1 MSHAVGKP
9 RIEKS
14 AVTIVGVITLGAF
27 VSLFNQT
34 VMAPALPALMRE
46 FAVTPGTAQWVTTIY
61 MLVSGIMVPISGYLM
76 DKFPTRK
83 LFFLSMGLFVLG
95 TVLCAVCP
103 GFMVLIAGRVAQA
116 AGAGILMPLVGT
128 VPLLVFPVELRGT
141 AMGVA
146 GIVMAAGPAI
156 GPVVG
161 GLVIDSMG
169 WRPMFLMVAALAV
182 IILMLG
188 IPLMKN
194 VGSVKDPKLD
204 VPSVVLSTIAF
215 GGLLF
220 GFSSASDAGWS
231 SPLVVA
237 PALVGAVALIV
248 FIRRQLSLEVPML
261 ELRCLKTRNFL
272 IAALMVTLINAAV
285 AATNVVLP
293 LLVQNGMGA
302 SATTTGMVM
311 LPASI
316 AGIVLSPISGMLFDR
331 MGPRLVTV
339 GGMAIIVGSLF
350 GFGAMGTGLTVGVAS
365 ALCALQACGQGLANM
380 PVNTWGVNALPDE
393 LIAHGNAI
401 ANTGRQVFGAIAT
414 ALLVTVMSS
423 VQASALVG
431 GATTAEATVAGA
443 GAAYFGCSAIA
454 LVGFIVAVFFVFANK
469 RGTAAPATV
478 QKIK

>member
-1 MSHAVGKP
+1 MSQAISKP
-9 RIEKS
+9 RVERD
-14 AVTIVGVITLGAF
+14 AVVIVGVITLGAF

-46 FAVTPGTAQWVTTIY
+46 FEVTAGTAQWVTTIY
-61 MLVSGIMVPISGYLM
+61 MLISGIMVPISGYFM
-76 DKFPTRK
+76 DKYPTRK
-83 LFFLSMGLFVLG
+83 LFFLSMGLFVAG
-95 TVLCAVCP
+95 TVLCALCP
-103 GFMVLIAGRVAQA
+103 SYWFLIAGRVAQA

-146 GIVMAAGPAI
+146 GIVMAAGPAV
-156 GPVVG
+156 GPVLG
-161 GLVIDSMG
+161 GLVIDAWG
-169 WRPMFLMVAALAV
+169 WRPMFLIIAALAFAIMV
-182 IILMLG
+182 LG

-194 VGSVKDPKLD
+194 VGTLKDPKLD
-204 VPSVVLSTIAF
+204 IASVVLSTIAF

-220 GFSSASDAGWS
+220 GFSSASDAGWT
-231 SPLVVA
+231 SPMVIV
-237 PALVGAVALIV
+237 PALVGVVALV
-248 FIRRQLSLEVPML
+248 MFVRRQLALEVPML
-261 ELRCLKTRNFL
+261 ELRCLKTPNFL

-285 AATNVVLP
+285 AATNVILP

-339 GGMAIIVGSLF
+339 GGMVVIAGSLLGF
-350 GFGAMGTGLTVGVAS
+350 GFMGAGLTVGLA
-365 ALCALQACGQGLANM
+365 ATFCALQACGQGLANM

-401 ANTGRQVFGAIAT
+401 ANTGRQVFGAIST

-423 VQASALVG
+423 VQASALAG
-431 GATTAEATVAGA
+431 GASAAEATVAGA
-443 GAAYFGCSAIA
+443 GAAYFGCAVVAIVG
-454 LVGFIVAVFFVFANK
+454 LVVAVLFVFENK
-469 RGTAAPATV
+469 RGTAAPAKV
-478 QKIK
+478 NKVK

>member
-1 MSHAVGKP
+1 MSQTVSKP
-9 RIEKS
+9 RVERD
-14 AVTIVGVITLGAF
+14 AVVIVGVITLGAF

-46 FAVTPGTAQWVTTIY
+46 FEVTAGTAQWVTTIY
-61 MLVSGIMVPISGYLM
+61 MLISGIMVPISGYFM
-76 DKFPTRK
+76 DKYPTRK
-83 LFFLSMGLFVLG
+83 LFFLSMGLFVAG
-95 TVLCAVCP
+95 TVLCALCP
-103 GFMVLIAGRVAQA
+103 SYWFLIAGRVAQA

-146 GIVMAAGPAI
+146 GIVMAAGPAV
-156 GPVVG
+156 GPVLG
-161 GLVIDSMG
+161 GLVIDAWG
-169 WRPMFLMVAALAV
+169 WRPMFLIIAALAFA
-182 IILMLG
+182 IMALG

-194 VGSVKDPKLD
+194 VGTLKDPKLD
-204 VPSVVLSTIAF
+204 IVSVVLSTIAF

-220 GFSSASDAGWS
+220 GFSSASDAGWT
-231 SPLVVA
+231 SPMVIV
-237 PALVGAVALIV
+237 PALVGVVALV
-248 FIRRQLSLEVPML
+248 MFVRRQLALEVPML
-261 ELRCLKTRNFL
+261 ELRCLKIRNFL

-285 AATNVVLP
+285 AATNVILP

-339 GGMAIIVGSLF
+339 GGMVVIAGSLLGF
-350 GFGAMGTGLTVGVAS
+350 GFMGAGLTVGLA
-365 ALCALQACGQGLANM
+365 ATLCALQACGQGLANM

-401 ANTGRQVFGAIAT
+401 ANTGRQVFGAIST

-423 VQASALVG
+423 VQASALAG
-431 GATTAEATVAGA
+431 GACAAEATVAGA
-443 GAAYFGCSAIA
+443 GAAYFGCAVVAIVG
-454 LVGFIVAVFFVFANK
+454 LVVAVLFVFENK
-469 RGTAAPATV
+469 RGTAAPAKV
-478 QKIK
+478 NKVK

>member
-1 MSHAVGKP
+1 MSQAVSKP
-9 RIEKS
+9 RVERD
-14 AVTIVGVITLGAF
+14 AVVIVGVITLGAF

-46 FAVTPGTAQWVTTIY
+46 FEVTAGTAQWVTTIY
-61 MLVSGIMVPISGYLM
+61 MLISGIMVPISGYFM
-76 DKFPTRK
+76 DKYPTRK
-83 LFFLSMGLFVLG
+83 LFFLSMGLFVAG
-95 TVLCAVCP
+95 TVLCALCP
-103 GFMVLIAGRVAQA
+103 SYWFLIAGRVAQA

-146 GIVMAAGPAI
+146 GIVMAAGPAV
-156 GPVVG
+156 GPVLG
-161 GLVIDSMG
+161 GLVIDAWG
-169 WRPMFLMVAALAV
+169 WRPMFLIIAALAFAIMV
-182 IILMLG
+182 LG

-194 VGSVKDPKLD
+194 VGTLKDPKLD
-204 VPSVVLSTIAF
+204 IASVVLSTIAF

-220 GFSSASDAGWS
+220 GFSSASDAGWT
-231 SPLVVA
+231 SPMVIV
-237 PALVGAVALIV
+237 PALVGVVALV
-248 FIRRQLSLEVPML
+248 MFVRRQHALEVPML

-285 AATNVVLP
+285 AATNVILP

-339 GGMAIIVGSLF
+339 GGMVVIAGSLL
-350 GFGAMGTGLTVGVAS
+350 GFSFMGAGLTVGLA
-365 ALCALQACGQGLANM
+365 ATLCALQACGQGLANM

-401 ANTGRQVFGAIAT
+401 ANTGRQVFGAIST

-431 GATTAEATVAGA
+431 GASAAEATVAGA
-443 GAAYFGCSAIA
+443 GAAYFGCAVVAIVG
-454 LVGFIVAVFFVFANK
+454 LVVAVLFVFENK
-469 RGTAAPATV
+469 RGTAAPAKV
-478 QKIK
+478 SKVK

>member
-1 MSHAVGKP
+1 MSQAVSKP
-9 RIEKS
+9 RVERD
-14 AVTIVGVITLGAF
+14 AVVIVGVITLGAF

-46 FAVTPGTAQWVTTIY
+46 FEVTAGTAQWVTTIY
-61 MLVSGIMVPISGYLM
+61 MLISGIMVPISGYFM
-76 DKFPTRK
+76 DKYPTRK
-83 LFFLSMGLFVLG
+83 LFFLSMGLFVAG
-95 TVLCAVCP
+95 TVLCALCP
-103 GFMVLIAGRVAQA
+103 SYWFLIAGRVAQA

-146 GIVMAAGPAI
+146 GIVMAAGPAV
-156 GPVVG
+156 GPVLG
-161 GLVIDSMG
+161 GLVIDAWG
-169 WRPMFLMVAALAV
+169 WRPMFLIIAALAFAIMV
-182 IILMLG
+182 LG

-194 VGSVKDPKLD
+194 VGTLKDPKLD
-204 VPSVVLSTIAF
+204 IASVVLSTIAF

-220 GFSSASDAGWS
+220 GFSSASDAGWTS
-231 SPLVVA
+231 SMVIV
-237 PALVGAVALIV
+237 PALVGVVALV
-248 FIRRQLSLEVPML
+248 MFVRRQLALEVPML

-285 AATNVVLP
+285 AATNVILP

-339 GGMAIIVGSLF
+339 GGMVVIAGSLLGF
-350 GFGAMGTGLTVGVAS
+350 GFMGAGLTVGLA
-365 ALCALQACGQGLANM
+365 ATLCALQACGQGLANM

-401 ANTGRQVFGAIAT
+401 ANTGRQVFGAIST

-423 VQASALVG
+423 VQASALAG
-431 GATTAEATVAGA
+431 GASAAEATVAGA
-443 GAAYFGCSAIA
+443 GAAYFGCAVVAIVG
-454 LVGFIVAVFFVFANK
+454 LVVAVLFVFENK
-469 RGTAAPATV
+469 RGTAAPAKV
-478 QKIK
+478 NKVK

>member
-1 MSHAVGKP
+1 MSQAVSKP
-9 RIEKS
+9 RVERD
-14 AVTIVGVITLGAF
+14 AVVIVGVITLGAF

-46 FAVTPGTAQWVTTIY
+46 FEVTAGTAQWVTTIY
-61 MLVSGIMVPISGYLM
+61 MLISGIMVPISGYFM
-76 DKFPTRK
+76 DKYPTRK
-83 LFFLSMGLFVLG
+83 LFFLSMGLFVVG
-95 TVLCAVCP
+95 TVLCALCP
-103 GFMVLIAGRVAQA
+103 SYWFLIASRVAQA

-146 GIVMAAGPAI
+146 GIVMAAGPAV
-156 GPVVG
+156 GPVLG
-161 GLVIDSMG
+161 GLVIDAWG
-169 WRPMFLMVAALAV
+169 WRPMFLIIAALAFV
-182 IILMLG
+182 IMVLG

-194 VGSVKDPKLD
+194 VGTLKDPKLD
-204 VPSVVLSTIAF
+204 IASVVLSTIAF

-220 GFSSASDAGWS
+220 GFSSASDAGWT
-231 SPLVVA
+231 SPMVIV
-237 PALVGAVALIV
+237 PALVGVVALV
-248 FIRRQLSLEVPML
+248 MLVRRQLALEVPML

-285 AATNVVLP
+285 AATNVILP

-339 GGMAIIVGSLF
+339 GGMVVIAGSLLGF
-350 GFGAMGTGLTVGVAS
+350 GFMGAGLTVGLA
-365 ALCALQACGQGLANM
+365 ATLCALQACGQGLANM

-401 ANTGRQVFGAIAT
+401 ANTGRQVFGAIST

-423 VQASALVG
+423 VQASALAG
-431 GATTAEATVAGA
+431 GASAAEATVAGA
-443 GAAYFGCSAIA
+443 GAAYFGCAVVAIVG
-454 LVGFIVAVFFVFANK
+454 LVVAVLFVFENK
-469 RGTAAPATV
+469 RGTAAPAKV
-478 QKIK
+478 NKVK

>member
-1 MSHAVGKP
+1 MSQAVSKP
-9 RIEKS
+9 RVERD
-14 AVTIVGVITLGAF
+14 AVVIVGVITLGAF

-46 FAVTPGTAQWVTTIY
+46 FEVTAGTAQWVTTIY
-61 MLVSGIMVPISGYLM
+61 MLISGIMVPISGYFM
-76 DKFPTRK
+76 DKYPTRK
-83 LFFLSMGLFVLG
+83 LFFLSMGLFVAG
-95 TVLCAVCP
+95 TVLCALCP
-103 GFMVLIAGRVAQA
+103 SYWFLIAGRVAQA

-146 GIVMAAGPAI
+146 GIVMAAGPAV
-156 GPVVG
+156 GPVLG
-161 GLVIDSMG
+161 GLVIDAWG
-169 WRPMFLMVAALAV
+169 WRPMFLIIAALAFAIMV
-182 IILMLG
+182 LG

-194 VGSVKDPKLD
+194 VGTLKDPKLD
-204 VPSVVLSTIAF
+204 IASVVLSTIAF

-220 GFSSASDAGWS
+220 GFSSASDAGWT
-231 SPLVVA
+231 SPMVIV
-237 PALVGAVALIV
+237 PALVGVVALV
-248 FIRRQLSLEVPML
+248 MFVRRQLALEVPML
-261 ELRCLKTRNFL
+261 ELRCLKTPNFL

-285 AATNVVLP
+285 AATNVILP

-339 GGMAIIVGSLF
+339 GGMAVIAGSLLGF
-350 GFGAMGTGLTVGVAS
+350 GFMGAGLTVGLA
-365 ALCALQACGQGLANM
+365 ATLCALQACGQGLANM

-401 ANTGRQVFGAIAT
+401 ANTGRQVFGAIST

-423 VQASALVG
+423 VQASALAG
-431 GATTAEATVAGA
+431 GASAAEATVAGA
-443 GAAYFGCSAIA
+443 GAAYFGCAVVAIVG
-454 LVGFIVAVFFVFANK
+454 LVVAVLFVFENK
-469 RGTAAPATV
+469 RGTAAPAKV
-478 QKIK
+478 NKVK

>member
-1 MSHAVGKP
+1 MSQAVSKP
-9 RIEKS
+9 RVERD
-14 AVTIVGVITLGAF
+14 AVVIVGVITLGAF

-46 FAVTPGTAQWVTTIY
+46 FEVTAGTAQWVTTIY
-61 MLVSGIMVPISGYLM
+61 MLISGIMVPISGYFM
-76 DKFPTRK
+76 DKYPTRK
-83 LFFLSMGLFVLG
+83 LFFLSMGLFVAG
-95 TVLCAVCP
+95 TVLCALCP
-103 GFMVLIAGRVAQA
+103 SYWFLIAGRVAQA

-146 GIVMAAGPAI
+146 GIVMAAGPAV
-156 GPVVG
+156 GPVLG
-161 GLVIDSMG
+161 GLVIDAWG
-169 WRPMFLMVAALAV
+169 WRPMFLIIAALAFAIMV
-182 IILMLG
+182 LG

-194 VGSVKDPKLD
+194 VGTLKDPTLD
-204 VPSVVLSTIAF
+204 IASVVLSTIAF

-220 GFSSASDAGWS
+220 GFSSASDAGWT
-231 SPLVVA
+231 SPMVIV
-237 PALVGAVALIV
+237 PALVGVVALV
-248 FIRRQLSLEVPML
+248 MFVRRQLALEVPML

-272 IAALMVTLINAAV
+272 IAALMVTLINTAV
-285 AATNVVLP
+285 AATNVILP

-339 GGMAIIVGSLF
+339 GGMVVIAGSLLGF
-350 GFGAMGTGLTVGVAS
+350 GFMGAGLTVGLA
-365 ALCALQACGQGLANM
+365 ATLCALQACGQGLANM

-401 ANTGRQVFGAIAT
+401 ANTGRQVFGAIST

-423 VQASALVG
+423 VQASALAG
-431 GATTAEATVAGA
+431 GASAAEATVAGA
-443 GAAYFGCSAIA
+443 GAAYFGCAVVAI
-454 LVGFIVAVFFVFANK
+454 VGLFVAVLFVFENK
-469 RGTAAPATV
+469 RGTAAPAKV
-478 QKIK
+478 NKVK

>member
-1 MSHAVGKP
+1 MSQAVSKP
-9 RIEKS
+9 RVERD
-14 AVTIVGVITLGAF
+14 AVVIVGVITLGAF

-46 FAVTPGTAQWVTTIY
+46 FEVTAGTAQWVTTIY
-61 MLVSGIMVPISGYLM
+61 MLISGIMVPISGYFM
-76 DKFPTRK
+76 DKYPTRK
-83 LFFLSMGLFVLG
+83 LFFLSMGLFVAG
-95 TVLCAVCP
+95 TVLCALCP
-103 GFMVLIAGRVAQA
+103 SYWFLIAGRVAQA

-146 GIVMAAGPAI
+146 GIVMAAGPAV
-156 GPVVG
+156 GPVLG
-161 GLVIDSMG
+161 GLVIDAWG
-169 WRPMFLMVAALAV
+169 WRPMFLIIAALAFAIMV
-182 IILMLG
+182 LG

-194 VGSVKDPKLD
+194 VGTLKDPKLD
-204 VPSVVLSTIAF
+204 IASVVLSTIAF

-220 GFSSASDAGWS
+220 GFSSASDAGWT
-231 SPLVVA
+231 SPMVIV
-237 PALVGAVALIV
+237 PALVGVVALV
-248 FIRRQLSLEVPML
+248 MFVRRQLALEVPML
-261 ELRCLKTRNFL
+261 ELRCLKTPNFL

-285 AATNVVLP
+285 AATNVILP

-339 GGMAIIVGSLF
+339 GGMAVIAGSLLGF
-350 GFGAMGTGLTVGVAS
+350 GFMGAGLTVGLA
-365 ALCALQACGQGLANM
+365 ATLCALQACGQGLANM

-401 ANTGRQVFGAIAT
+401 ANTGRQVFGAIST

-431 GATTAEATVAGA
+431 GASAAEATVAGA
-443 GAAYFGCSAIA
+443 GAAYFGCAVVAIVG
-454 LVGFIVAVFFVFANK
+454 LVVAVFFVFENK
-469 RGTAAPATV
+469 RGTAAPAKV
-478 QKIK
+478 NKVK

>member
-1 MSHAVGKP
+1 MSQAVSKP
-9 RIEKS
+9 RVERD
-14 AVTIVGVITLGAF
+14 AVVIVGVITLGAF

-46 FAVTPGTAQWVTTIY
+46 FEVTAGTAQWVTTIY
-61 MLVSGIMVPISGYLM
+61 MLISGIMVPISGYFM
-76 DKFPTRK
+76 DKYPTRK
-83 LFFLSMGLFVLG
+83 LFFLSMGLFVAG
-95 TVLCAVCP
+95 TVLCALCP
-103 GFMVLIAGRVAQA
+103 SYWFLIAGRVAQA

-146 GIVMAAGPAI
+146 GIVMAAGPAV
-156 GPVVG
+156 GPVLG
-161 GLVIDSMG
+161 GLVIDAWG
-169 WRPMFLMVAALAV
+169 WRPMFLIIAALAFV
-182 IILMLG
+182 IMVLG

-194 VGSVKDPKLD
+194 VGTLKDPKLD
-204 VPSVVLSTIAF
+204 IASVVLSTIAF

-220 GFSSASDAGWS
+220 GFSSASDAGWT
-231 SPLVVA
+231 SPMVIV
-237 PALVGAVALIV
+237 PALVGVVALV
-248 FIRRQLSLEVPML
+248 MFVRRQLALEVP
-261 ELRCLKTRNFL
+261 CLKTRNFL

-285 AATNVVLP
+285 AATNVILP

-339 GGMAIIVGSLF
+339 GGMVVIAGSLLGF
-350 GFGAMGTGLTVGVAS
+350 GFMGAGLTVGLA
-365 ALCALQACGQGLANM
+365 ATLCALQACGQGLANM

-401 ANTGRQVFGAIAT
+401 ANTGRQVFGAIST

-423 VQASALVG
+423 VQASALAG
-431 GATTAEATVAGA
+431 GASAAEAMVAGA
-443 GAAYFGCSAIA
+443 GAAYFGCAVVAIVG
-454 LVGFIVAVFFVFANK
+454 LVVAVLFVFENK
-469 RGTAAPATV
+469 RGTAAPAKV
-478 QKIK
+478 NKVK

>member
-1 MSHAVGKP
+1 MSQAVSKP
-9 RIEKS
+9 RVERD
-14 AVTIVGVITLGAF
+14 AVVIVGVITLGAF

-46 FAVTPGTAQWVTTIY
+46 FEVTAGTAQWVTTIY
-61 MLVSGIMVPISGYLM
+61 MLISGIMVPISGYFM
-76 DKFPTRK
+76 DKYPTRK
-83 LFFLSMGLFVLG
+83 LFFLSMGLFVAG
-95 TVLCAVCP
+95 TVLCALCP
-103 GFMVLIAGRVAQA
+103 SYWFLIAGRVAQA

-146 GIVMAAGPAI
+146 GIVMAAGPAV
-156 GPVVG
+156 GPVLG
-161 GLVIDSMG
+161 GLVIDAWG
-169 WRPMFLMVAALAV
+169 WRPMFLIIAALAFAIMV
-182 IILMLG
+182 LG

-194 VGSVKDPKLD
+194 VGTLKDPKLD
-204 VPSVVLSTIAF
+204 IASVALSTIAF

-220 GFSSASDAGWS
+220 GFSSASDAGWT
-231 SPLVVA
+231 SPMVIV
-237 PALVGAVALIV
+237 PALVGVVALV
-248 FIRRQLSLEVPML
+248 MFVRRQLALEVPML
-261 ELRCLKTRNFL
+261 ELRCLKTPNFL

-285 AATNVVLP
+285 AATNVILP

-339 GGMAIIVGSLF
+339 GGMVVIAGSLLGF
-350 GFGAMGTGLTVGVAS
+350 GFMGAGLTVGLA
-365 ALCALQACGQGLANM
+365 ATLCALQACGQGLANM

-401 ANTGRQVFGAIAT
+401 ANTGRQVFGAIST

-423 VQASALVG
+423 VQASALAG
-431 GATTAEATVAGA
+431 GASAAEATVAGA
-443 GAAYFGCSAIA
+443 GAAYFGCAVVAIVG
-454 LVGFIVAVFFVFANK
+454 LVVAVLFVFENK
-469 RGTAAPATV
+469 RGTAAPAKV
-478 QKIK
+478 NKVK

>member
-1 MSHAVGKP
+1 MTHAKVKP
-9 RIEKS
+9 HVEKS

-46 FAVTPGTAQWVTTIY
+46 FAVTAGTAQWVTTIY
-61 MLVSGIMVPISGYLM
+61 MLISGIMVPISGYFM
-76 DKFPTRK
+76 DKYPTRK
-83 LFFLSMGLFVLG
+83 LFFLSMGLFAAG

-103 GFMVLIAGRVAQA
+103 SYGFLIAGRVAQA

-146 GIVMAAGPAI
+146 GIVMAAGPAV
-156 GPVVG
+156 GPVLG
-161 GLVIDSMG
+161 GLVIDSWG
-169 WRPMFLMVAALAV
+169 WRPMFLIIAALAFA
-182 IILMLG
+182 IMLLG

-194 VGSVKDPKLD
+194 VGTLKDPKLD
-204 VPSVVLSTIAF
+204 IPSVVLSTIAF

-220 GFSSASDAGWS
+220 GFSSASDAGWT
-231 SPLVVA
+231 SPMVIA
-237 PALVGAVALIV
+237 PAVVGVIALVLFV
-248 FIRRQLSLEVPML
+248 RRQLTLEVPML
-261 ELRCLKTRNFL
+261 ELKCLKTRNFL

-285 AATNVVLP
+285 AATNVILP

-350 GFGAMGTGLTVGVAS
+350 GFGALGTGLSVGLA
-365 ALCALQACGQGLANM
+365 ATLCALQACGQGLANM

-401 ANTGRQVFGAIAT
+401 ANTGRQVFGAIST

-423 VQASALVG
+423 VQASALAA
-431 GATTAEATVAGA
+431 GASTAEATVAGA
-443 GAAYFGCSAIA
+443 GAAYFGCAAVA
-454 LVGFIVAVFFVFANK
+454 LAGFVVAVLFVFENR
-469 RGTAAPATV
+469 RGTAAPAKV
-478 QKIK
+478 AKVK

>member
-1 MSHAVGKP
+1 MTHAAKKP

-46 FAVTPGTAQWVTTIY
+46 FEVTAGTAQWVTTIY
-61 MLVSGIMVPISGYLM
+61 MLISGIMVPISGYFM
-76 DKFPTRK
+76 DKYPTRK
-83 LFFLSMGLFVLG
+83 LFFLSMGLFVAG

-103 GFMVLIAGRVAQA
+103 SYWLLIAGRIAQA

-146 GIVMAAGPAI
+146 GIVMAAGPAV
-156 GPVVG
+156 GPVLG
-161 GLVIDSMG
+161 GLVIDSWG
-169 WRPMFLMVAALAV
+169 WRPMFLIIAALAFA
-182 IILMLG
+182 IMLLG

-194 VGSVKDPKLD
+194 VGTLKDPKLD
-204 VPSVVLSTIAF
+204 IASVVLSTIAF

-220 GFSSASDAGWS
+220 GFSSASDAGWT
-231 SPLVVA
+231 SPMVIV
-237 PALVGAVALIV
+237 PALVGVVALV
-248 FIRRQLSLEVPML
+248 MFVRRQLTLEVPML

-272 IAALMVTLINAAV
+272 VAALMVTLINAAV
-285 AATNVVLP
+285 AATNVILP

-339 GGMAIIVGSLF
+339 GGMAVIAGSLLGF
-350 GFGAMGTGLTVGVAS
+350 GFMGVGLTVGLA
-365 ALCALQACGQGLANM
+365 ATLCALQACGQGLANM

-401 ANTGRQVFGAIAT
+401 ANTGRQVFGAIST

-423 VQASALVG
+423 VQTNALAGGASA
-431 GATTAEATVAGA
+431 AEATVAGA
-443 GAAYFGCSAIA
+443 GAAYFGCAVVAIVG
-454 LVGFIVAVFFVFANK
+454 LVVAVLFVFENK
-469 RGTAAPATV
+469 RGTAAPAKV
-478 QKIK
+478 NKVK

>member
-1 MSHAVGKP
+1 MSQAVSKP
-9 RIEKS
+9 RVERD
-14 AVTIVGVITLGAF
+14 AVVIVGVITLGAF

-46 FAVTPGTAQWVTTIY
+46 FEVTAGTAQWVTTIY
-61 MLVSGIMVPISGYLM
+61 MLISGIMVPISGYFM
-76 DKFPTRK
+76 DKYPTRK
-83 LFFLSMGLFVLG
+83 LFFLSMGLFVAG
-95 TVLCAVCP
+95 TVLCALCP
-103 GFMVLIAGRVAQA
+103 SYWFLIAGRVAQA

-146 GIVMAAGPAI
+146 GIVMAAGPAV
-156 GPVVG
+156 GPVLG
-161 GLVIDSMG
+161 GLVIDAWG
-169 WRPMFLMVAALAV
+169 WRPMFLIIAALAFV
-182 IILMLG
+182 IMVLG

-194 VGSVKDPKLD
+194 VGTLKDPKLD
-204 VPSVVLSTIAF
+204 IASVVLSTIAF

-220 GFSSASDAGWS
+220 GFSSASDAGWT
-231 SPLVVA
+231 SPMVIV
-237 PALVGAVALIV
+237 PALVGVVALV
-248 FIRRQLSLEVPML
+248 MFVRRQLALEAPML

-285 AATNVVLP
+285 AATNVILP

-316 AGIVLSPISGMLFDR
+316 VGIVLSPISGMLFDR

-339 GGMAIIVGSLF
+339 GGMVVIAGSLLGF
-350 GFGAMGTGLTVGVAS
+350 GFMGAGLTVGLA
-365 ALCALQACGQGLANM
+365 ATLCALQACGQGLANM

-401 ANTGRQVFGAIAT
+401 ANTGRQVFGAIST

-423 VQASALVG
+423 VQASALAG
-431 GATTAEATVAGA
+431 GASAAEATVAGA
-443 GAAYFGCSAIA
+443 GAAYFGCAVVSIVG
-454 LVGFIVAVFFVFANK
+454 LVVAVLFVFENK
-469 RGTAAPATV
+469 RGTAAPAKV
-478 QKIK
+478 NKVK

>member
-1 MSHAVGKP
+1 MSQAVSKP
-9 RIEKS
+9 RVERD
-14 AVTIVGVITLGAF
+14 AVVIVGVITLGAF

-46 FAVTPGTAQWVTTIY
+46 FEVTAGTAQWVTTIY
-61 MLVSGIMVPISGYLM
+61 MLISGIMVPISGYFM
-76 DKFPTRK
+76 DKYPTRK
-83 LFFLSMGLFVLG
+83 LFFLSMGLFVAG
-95 TVLCAVCP
+95 TVLCALCP
-103 GFMVLIAGRVAQA
+103 SYWFLIVGRVAQA

-146 GIVMAAGPAI
+146 GIVMAAGPAV
-156 GPVVG
+156 GPVLG
-161 GLVIDSMG
+161 GLVIDAWG
-169 WRPMFLMVAALAV
+169 WRPMFLIIAALAFAIMV
-182 IILMLG
+182 LG

-194 VGSVKDPKLD
+194 VGTLKDPKLD
-204 VPSVVLSTIAF
+204 IASVVLSTIAF

-220 GFSSASDAGWS
+220 GFSSASDAGWT
-231 SPLVVA
+231 SPMVIV
-237 PALVGAVALIV
+237 PALVGVVALV
-248 FIRRQLSLEVPML
+248 MFVRRQLALEVPML
-261 ELRCLKTRNFL
+261 ELRCLKTPNFL

-285 AATNVVLP
+285 AATNVILP

-339 GGMAIIVGSLF
+339 GGMAVIAGSLLGF
-350 GFGAMGTGLTVGVAS
+350 GFMGAGLTVGLA
-365 ALCALQACGQGLANM
+365 ATLCALQACGQGLANM

-401 ANTGRQVFGAIAT
+401 ANTGRQVFGAIST

-423 VQASALVG
+423 VQASALAG
-431 GATTAEATVAGA
+431 GASAVEATVAGA
-443 GAAYFGCSAIA
+443 GAAYFGCAVVAIVG
-454 LVGFIVAVFFVFANK
+454 LVVAVLFVFENK
-469 RGTAAPATV
+469 RGTAAPAKV
-478 QKIK
+478 NKVK

>member
-1 MSHAVGKP
+1 MSQAVSKP
-9 RIEKS
+9 RVERD
-14 AVTIVGVITLGAF
+14 AVVIVGVITLGAF

-46 FAVTPGTAQWVTTIY
+46 FEVTAGTAQWVTTIY
-61 MLVSGIMVPISGYLM
+61 MLISGIMVPISGYFM
-76 DKFPTRK
+76 DKYPTRK
-83 LFFLSMGLFVLG
+83 LFFLSMGLFVAG
-95 TVLCAVCP
+95 TVLCALCP
-103 GFMVLIAGRVAQA
+103 SYWFLIAGRVAQA

-146 GIVMAAGPAI
+146 GIVMAAGPAV
-156 GPVVG
+156 GPVLG
-161 GLVIDSMG
+161 GLVIDAWG
-169 WRPMFLMVAALAV
+169 WRPMFLIIAALAFV
-182 IILMLG
+182 IMVLG

-194 VGSVKDPKLD
+194 VGTLKDPKLD
-204 VPSVVLSTIAF
+204 IASVVLSTIAF

-220 GFSSASDAGWS
+220 GFSSASDAGWT
-231 SPLVVA
+231 SPMVIV
-237 PALVGAVALIV
+237 PALVGVVALV
-248 FIRRQLSLEVPML
+248 MFVRRQLALEVPML
-261 ELRCLKTRNFL
+261 ELRCLKTHNFL

-285 AATNVVLP
+285 AATNVILP

-339 GGMAIIVGSLF
+339 GGMAVIAGSLLGF
-350 GFGAMGTGLTVGVAS
+350 GFMGAGLTVGLA
-365 ALCALQACGQGLANM
+365 ATLCALQACGQGLANM

-401 ANTGRQVFGAIAT
+401 ANTGRQVFGAIST

-423 VQASALVG
+423 VQASALAG
-431 GATTAEATVAGA
+431 GASAAEATVAGA
-443 GAAYFGCSAIA
+443 GAAYFGCAVVAIVG
-454 LVGFIVAVFFVFANK
+454 LVVAVLFVFENK
-469 RGTAAPATV
+469 RGTAAPAKV
-478 QKIK
+478 NKVK